1 MCGIVGS
8 YHQKGEAQ
16 PPALLRRMT
25 EAMSHRGPDGEGF
38 FFANTISGTHDF
50 ADESRRN
57 VERANL
63 AFGHRRLAILDLSAA
78 GRQPMVDASGSFAIT
93 YNGEIYNH
101 LEIRRELEAQGVKF
115 FSRTDTE
122 TVLQAYAMWG
132 DACVER
138 FNGMFAFAI
147 WDRPGRRLFLAR
159 DRFGV
164 KPLYYAAV
172 GDSFVF
178 GSEIKAMLPHPALS
192 RRVCAGALDEYFT
205 FQNVL
210 TDRTLFD
217 GVHLLPAGH
226 LLSIDLRETAASG
239 GVAGR
244 ITRRQYW
251 DYSIPKQPLDI
262 TLDEAAEETRRLFVR
277 AVERQLM
284 SDVPV
289 GAYLSGG
296 MDSGSIVAIA
306 SREMKSRGMGRFH
319 SFTGGFDMSSAS
331 GLEMGCDERQS
342 AEVLANLFKTEHYE
356 NVLHAGDMEHV
367 MPELIWHLEDLRVGQ
382 CYPNY
387 YTSRLASKFVK
398 VCLAG
403 SGGDE
408 LFAGYP
414 WRYYQAIAGG
424 GASFLESYYRF
435 WQRLVPDAEKPALLR
450 DAARNEAGAQSSF
463 DIFKGVIAGLGRAA
477 ETAEDCVNLCLYFE
491 LKTFLNGLL
500 VVDDKVS
507 MAHSMETRVPFL
519 DNDLADFALRL
530 PVNLKLK
537 NLAARVTD
545 GGDENDV
552 RTRSSYEVRTHDGK
566 MVLRQAMHGL
576 VPLDTVERTKQGFSA
591 PDASW
596 FRGESIDYIDRLL
609 LREDARI
616 YDYLQP
622 AYVRAKIKE
631 HEAGKANHR
640 LFIWSVLSF
649 EWWCRKFLDGA
660 A

>member
-8 YHQKGEAQ
+8 FHQKGEAQ
-16 PPALLRRMT
+16 PAALLKRMT
-25 EAMSHRGPDGEGF
+25 DAIRHRGPDGEGF
-38 FFANTISGTHDF
+38 FFANTATGRHHFSVDATCGIEG
-50 ADESRRN
+50 
-57 VERANL
+57 ANL
-63 AFGHRRLAILDLSAA
+63 AFGHRRLAILDLSEA
-78 GRQPMVDASGSFAIT
+78 GRQPMVDASGPFAIT

-101 LEIRRELEAQGVKF
+101 LELRRELEATGAQF
-115 FSRTDTE
+115 HSRTDTE
-122 TVLQAYAMWG
+122 TVLKAYAMWG
-132 DACVER
+132 ESCVER

-147 WDRPGRRLFLAR
+147 WDRPQQRLFLAR

-164 KPLYYAAV
+164 KPLYYAAI

-178 GSEIKAMLPHPALS
+178 GSEIKGMLPHPALS
-192 RRVCAGALDEYFT
+192 RRVCSGALDEYFT

-226 LLSIDLRETAASG
+226 LLSIDLRAASSG
-239 GVAGR
+239 DLGRR
-244 ITRRQYW
+244 ITRRCYW
-251 DYSIPKQPLDI
+251 DYQIPREPLDI
-262 TLDEAAEETRRLFVR
+262 TLEEAAAETQRLFIR

-284 SDVPV
+284 SDVPI

-296 MDSGSIVAIA
+296 MDSGSIVAVA
-306 SREMKSRGMGRFH
+306 SREMKTRGMGRFH
-319 SFTGGFDMSSAS
+319 TFTGGFDMSSAS
-331 GLEMGCDERQS
+331 GIEMGCDERQS

-356 NVLHAGDMEHV
+356 NVLHAGDMEFV

-424 GASFLESYYRF
+424 GGAFVGNYYRF
-435 WQRLVPDAEKPALLR
+435 WQRLVPDAEKPALLQSSVR
-450 DAARNEAGAQSSF
+450 ETTDGQSSF
-463 DIFKGVIAGLGRAA
+463 DIFNGVIGGLGREP
-477 ETAEDCVNLCLYFE
+477 ETAEDCVNACLYFE
-491 LKTFLNGLL
+491 LKTFLNGLMI
-500 VVDDKVS
+500 VDDKTS

-530 PVNLKLK
+530 PMSLKLK
-537 NLAARVTD
+537 NLSARLNES
-545 GGDENDV
+545 GDENDIS
-552 RTRSSYEVRTHDGK
+552 TRSRYETRTHDGK
-566 MVLRQAMHGL
+566 MVLRRAMDGL
-576 VPLDTVERTKQGFSA
+576 IPLETVERTKQGFTA

-596 FRGESIDYIDRLL
+596 FRGESIDYINRFLL
-609 LREDARI
+609 QPDARI

-622 AYVRAKIKE
+622 DYVSAKIKE
-631 HEAGKANHR
+631 HESGKANNR

-649 EWWCRKFLDGA
+649 EWWCRKFMI
-660 A
+660 